1 MSDEPQPE
9 ITEWN
14 KDKKSS
20 DAYIENMMIGQKPL
34 KVGYLDEPDNRLS
47 YDFVA
52 LDKIVDD
59 KNKGEIPITSIDARK
74 IDYPVKIEDK
84 EVLKRLNEPKLA
96 FVPETKNKDAYP
108 LSFLSIKEGEVEKG
122 KEWYLRNDPK
132 LPDDIAELMAR
143 YSWGDLKHL
152 TKKEGKNNAKK
163 FKKKGKDVYIQN
175 KLEVKTAKFV
185 VDFD

>member
-20 DAYIENMMIGQKPL
+20 VAYIENMMIGQKPL

-74 IDYPVKIEDK
+74 IDYPVKIEDR

-108 LSFLSIKEGEVEKG
+108 LSFLSIKEGEVEATSLDSDKIINEMQSSDYENAVEVFDSYFG
-122 KEWYLRNDPK
+122 KFVILLRNE
-132 LPDDIAELMAR
+132 I
-143 YSWGDLKHL
+143 
-152 TKKEGKNNAKK
+152 
-163 FKKKGKDVYIQN
+163 
-175 KLEVKTAKFV
+175 
-185 VDFD
+185 